1 MIRFILIMFF
11 TDPSY
16 WVSCRPLS
24 DYLYSAN
31 LKTQHVRS
39 VSALFKRNG
48 NYIMMIS
55 WIKLKSKVIYVFT
68 NNIEKADAHS
78 VATTESTCGKRQ
90 WATTATRTLT
100 YTHTNFNIQSCSLTE
115 CIVIVGVRKTGVVCL
130 PVCVCVC
137 LSVCVSVC
145 LSVESRLPKLLGRFQ
160 PNLPKR
166 VP

>member
-90 WATTATRTLT
+90 WATRQPELWQ
-100 YTHTNFNIQSCSLTE
+100 THTHHFYIQSFRLNMLWWTQ
-115 CIVIVGVRKTGVVCL
+115 GVCL
-130 PVCVCVC
+130 C
-137 LSVCVSVC
+137 LSVC
-145 LSVESRLPKLLGRFQ
+145 LSRLYSLNGWADFDETSHK
-160 PNLPKR
+160 
-166 VP
+166 